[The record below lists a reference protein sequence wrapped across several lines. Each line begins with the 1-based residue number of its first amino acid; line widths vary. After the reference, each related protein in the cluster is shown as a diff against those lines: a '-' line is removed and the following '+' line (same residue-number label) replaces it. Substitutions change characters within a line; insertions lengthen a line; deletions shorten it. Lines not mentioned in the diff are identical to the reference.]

1 MRKVLPVII
10 LTFFFMTP
18 NLWAKTYDQAFFH
31 KLFLKEVSE
40 RLTWVKGEIKLE
52 RLIVEPERVE
62 LPDGTSSVVRLKGRP
77 KLGLN
82 TMLVDFYRKERVIA
96 RVRVMG
102 FVEAY
107 VPVLVAKRPL
117 GRHEVIDA
125 VDVALE
131 KRPVSRLPQDAL
143 TSLADA
149 LGKRLKVS
157 VRPGQVIRAYALE
170 VPPVV
175 KRGKIVR
182 IVAKGPNFTVTAL
195 GEARQDGC
203 PGEIIRVRNLSSK
216 REIFAQVVDAG
227 TVEVKF

>member
-1 MRKVLPVII
+1 MPVII
-10 LTFFFMTP
+10 LTIFLTAQA
-18 NLWAKTYDQAFFH
+18 LWAKTYDEAFFR

-40 RLTWVKGEIKLE
+40 RLTWVKGEIKIE

-62 LPDGTSSVVRLKGRP
+62 LPDNASFVVRLKGRP

-82 TMLVDFYRKERVIA
+82 TMLVDFYQNDRVLA

-102 FVEAY
+102 FMEAY
-107 VPVLVAKRPL
+107 LPVLVAQRPL
-117 GRHEVIDA
+117 GRHEVIDES
-125 VDVALE
+125 DVALE
-131 KRPVSRLPQDAL
+131 KRPVSRLPQDAIN
-143 TSLADA
+143 SLENA

-182 IVAKGPNFTVTAL
+182 IVARGPNFMVTAL
-195 GEARQDGC
+195 GEARQNGR

-216 REIFAQVVDAG
+216 KEIFAQVVNAG